1 MTESTTEPGATS
13 PATRL
18 SEADLEF
25 LVAQTTSLV
34 EFAQRSPHPDGG
46 FAWLDD
52 DGHPL
57 LDRPVE
63 LWISCR
69 MIHVLALAE
78 ILGDASCR
86 PLVAAGLE
94 ALRTRLHDEVY
105 DGWYA
110 AVTTGSD
117 GASQPS
123 DDTKAA
129 YAHGFV
135 VLATASAAAAGHD
148 DARPLLDAAL
158 AVFDRYLWRD
168 ADGLA
173 VDVCD
178 RTFEHVDPYRGVN
191 ANMHTVEAL
200 LAAHDVTGDE
210 IHLQRAMSI
219 ISHVVHDFAR
229 GEGYRLPEHYD
240 EQWHP
245 LLDYNR
251 DQPRDRFRPY
261 GVTIGHL
268 MEWARLALHARTALR
283 RTGTDASDVEDWLLE
298 DARALFARG
307 VEDGWQE
314 RTDEHAE
321 GFVYTT
327 DFEGRPVVED
337 RLHWVVDRGHR
348 HRLDPGPRHG
358 RGREPAG
365 RPGLPSVVRPLG
377 RARPRLLRRRDPRF
391 LAPRARPAGPSVE
404 PGVGGQAGRVPR
416 LPGHAPAPARR
427 GQQLR
432 RRGPAPAARGGA
444 DRFLDASRHRV
455 VSPTQQRPNSS
466 VGRAFPW

>member
-1 MTESTTEPGATS
+1 MSES

-34 EFAQRSPHPDGG
+34 EFAKRSPHPDGG

-57 LDRPVE
+57 VDRPVE
-63 LWISCR
+63 LWVSCR

-78 ILGDASCR
+78 ILGDDSCR
-86 PLVAAGLE
+86 PLVDAGI
-94 ALRTRLHDEVY
+94 AGLRTRLHDDVY

-110 AVTTGSD
+110 AVTSGAD
-117 GASQPS
+117 GTSQPS

-135 VLATASAAAAGHD
+135 VLAAASATAAGHE

-200 LAAHDVTGDE
+200 LAAHDVTGDA
-210 IHLQRAMSI
+210 IHLQRALSI
-219 ISHVVHDFAR
+219 IGRVVHGFAR
-229 GEGYRLPEHYD
+229 DNGYRLPEHYD
-240 EQWHP
+240 EQWRP

-251 DQPRDRFRPY
+251 DEPRDRFRPY

-268 MEWARLALHARTALR
+268 LEWARLALHARTALR
-283 RTGTDASDVEDWLLE
+283 RAGTEPPSWLLE
-298 DARALFARG
+298 DAVALFERG
-307 VEDGWQE
+307 VADGWQE
-314 RTDEHAE
+314 AGDDHAE

-327 DFEGRPVVED
+327 DFDGRPVVAD
-337 RLHWVVDRGHR
+337 RLHWVVTEAIATAWTLAIVTD
-348 HRLDPGPRHG
+348 DPDDPDN
-358 RGREPAG
+358 P
-365 RPGLPSVVRPLG
+365 G
-377 RARPRLLRRRDPRF
+377 RARFYRDWFDRWVEHARAYFVDDTHGSWHHELDPQGRPSSQVWEGKPDVYHAYQAMLLPRLGEVSSFVEGALHLRPED
-391 LAPRARPAGPSVE
+391 
-404 PGVGGQAGRVPR
+404 
-416 LPGHAPAPARR
+416 
-427 GQQLR
+427 
-432 RRGPAPAARGGA
+432 GPADFSTRSGT
-444 DRFLDASRHRV
+444 V
-455 VSPTQQRPNSS
+455 
-466 VGRAFPW
+466 

>member
-1 MTESTTEPGATS
+1 MSEIPAGSS
-13 PATRL
+13 ATRL

-34 EFAQRSPHPDGG
+34 DFARHSPHPDGG

-52 DGHPL
+52 DGRPL

-69 MIHVLALAE
+69 MLHVLALAE

-86 PLVAAGLE
+86 PLVAAGLD
-94 ALRTRLHDEVY
+94 ALRTRLHDDDD

-110 AVTTGSD
+110 AVTSGPD
-117 GASQPS
+117 GASVAA

-135 VLATASAAAAGHD
+135 VLATASATAAGHA

-158 AVFDRYLWRD
+158 AVFDRHLWRD

-178 RTFEHVDPYRGVN
+178 RTFEQVDPYRGVN

-219 ISHVVHDFAR
+219 ISRVVHDFAR
-229 GEGYRLPEHYD
+229 SNGYRLPEHYD
-240 EQWHP
+240 EQWRP

-251 DQPRDRFRPY
+251 DEPRDRFRPY

-268 MEWARLALHARTALR
+268 MEWARLALHARTALQ
-283 RTGTDASDVEDWLLE
+283 RTAAATDSLGTPDSPATPAPDWLLD
-298 DARALFARG
+298 DARALFDRA
-307 VEDGWQE
+307 VADGWQE
-314 RTDEHAE
+314 RTEEHAE

-337 RLHWVVDRGHR
+337 RLHWVVTEAIATAWTLALVSEQSGDTEAARAYRLWFDRWVEHARTYFVDETHGSWHHELDRQGH
-348 HRLDPGPRHG
+348 
-358 RGREPAG
+358 
-365 RPGLPSVVRPLG
+365 PSRQVWEGKPDVYHAYQAMLL
-377 RARPRLLRRRDPRF
+377 PRLGEVSSFVEGVVHLRPEE
-391 LAPRARPAGPSVE
+391 PPSDFSTRSGTV
-404 PGVGGQAGRVPR
+404 
-416 LPGHAPAPARR
+416 
-427 GQQLR
+427 
-432 RRGPAPAARGGA
+432 
-444 DRFLDASRHRV
+444 
-455 VSPTQQRPNSS
+455 
-466 VGRAFPW
+466 

>member
-34 EFAQRSPHPDGG
+34 EFAQLSPHPDGG

-78 ILGDASCR
+78 ILGDASCQ

-94 ALRTRLHDEVY
+94 ALRTRLHDEVH

-337 RLHWVVDRGHR
+337 RLHWVVTEAIATAWTLALVMDEAGSPQDAQAYRLWYDRWVEHARAYFVDETRGSWH
-348 HRLDPGPRHG
+348 HELDPQ
-358 RGREPAG
+358 G
-365 RPGLPSVVRPLG
+365 RPSSQVWEGKPDVYHAYQAMLL
-377 RARPRLLRRRDPRF
+377 PRLGEVSSFVDGALHLRPEEGPTDF
-391 LAPRARPAGPSVE
+391 STRPATV
-404 PGVGGQAGRVPR
+404 
-416 LPGHAPAPARR
+416 
-427 GQQLR
+427 
-432 RRGPAPAARGGA
+432 
-444 DRFLDASRHRV
+444 
-455 VSPTQQRPNSS
+455 
-466 VGRAFPW
+466 